1 MQIGIQCK
9 SVEAQ
14 IVSQSINTIPR
25 DKLLHHAAGAWCAI
39 AGVCTA
45 VWLGLP
51 VAVAAV
57 YAALI
62 AGLFREVYN
71 VRTGGK
77 WSTADVVW
85 TVLGAVPVAAAGFL
99 VGLA

>member
-1 MQIGIQCK
+1 MSGIA
-9 SVEAQ
+9 SAFL
-14 IVSQSINTIPR
+14 SRMRTMPR

-39 AGVCTA
+39 AGVCIA
-45 VWLGLP
+45 AWLGLP
-51 VAVAAV
+51 VAVAAI

-62 AGLFREVYN
+62 AGLGREVYN

-77 WSTADVVW
+77 WSTADVGW

-99 VGLA
+99 AGVL